1 MATTNSFVSKIRNA
15 FTTAMY
21 NDNCITGSLEITS
34 PCSVYIDL
42 LPKSDCY

>member
-1 MATTNSFVSKIRNA
+1 MATTYLFVNRINSVSV
-15 FTTAMY
+15 TMY